1 MLEERSPPLAGVV
14 QSSGE
19 FASVA
24 VPVPKKHRSAMPA
37 GINSRPSSGKESHWA
52 SYPSPISL
60 KAAVNDTTARL
71 QTLPQEELAFLIVDR
86 EGRATASLSFPG
98 DETQVT
104 PDLQQL
110 MALAIGIGASGFVM
124 IHNHPSGNASPS
136 RQDIAVTRQISN
148 MARTIGMTLFDHVIV
163 TAAAIFSF
171 RRSGLI

>member
-1 MLEERSPPLAGVV
+1 MLEERDSPLAGVV

-19 FASVA
+19 LASVPVA
-24 VPVPKKHRSAMPA
+24 VPQKHKSMIPA
-37 GINSRPSSGKESHWA
+37 SINSWSLPGKESHWTR
-52 SYPSPISL
+52 YPSPISL
-60 KAAVNDTTARL
+60 EAAVKDTTARL
-71 QTLPQEELAFLIVDR
+71 QTLPHEELAFLIVDP

-136 RQDIAVTRQISN
+136 RQDIVVTRQISN
-148 MARTIGMTLFDHVIV
+148 MARTTGMTLFDHVIV
-163 TAAAIFSF
+163 ADAAVFTF
-171 RRSGLI
+171 RGSGLI